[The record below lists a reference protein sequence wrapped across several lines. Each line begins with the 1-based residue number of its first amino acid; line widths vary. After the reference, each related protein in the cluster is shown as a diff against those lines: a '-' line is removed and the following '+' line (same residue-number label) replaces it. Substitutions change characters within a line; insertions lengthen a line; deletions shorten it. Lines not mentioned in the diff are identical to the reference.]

1 MIYYFLEGKRLDEI
15 LHVCKSLKLQ
25 ILTTKKYVHEYSVNK
40 GVSSTLISNKPK
52 LFKNDMRNIAPCAV
66 ILDNDST
73 SARGQWI
80 ARNYTSYL
88 ISELEISTRARY
100 IARSKAGFIG
110 NKFFKVMHRLAGITC
125 LLYDVEINMHDFS
138 IKSYLRLIRDRFY
151 LDYKPHTALPGW
163 YSNKI
168 IVQNNEMKKLYIENN
183 FSKDRVINIGHP
195 HEDYYSEL
203 CKNTNNIETD
213 IDVLLFSQ
221 PFYLRGFD
229 DWIYEVGDL
238 VDDCY
243 NNGLNLVIKMHPGD
257 DIKKYSPFKNKCT
270 LDTSDGSLPGII
282 NLIQR
287 SRLIVIKHSSVII
300 QSLLCKKPIAFIN
313 YRNVLP
319 FLDGEIDFLNS
330 MILRREGDIK
340 SIFDGIS
347 MDMDMEIETVM
358 KFQDKKL
365 SKIARFDAKSI
376 SRLSI
381 LLSDDGFV
389 HG

>member
-1 MIYYFLEGKRLDEI
+1 MVYYYVEGKRVEEVLF
-15 LHVCKSLKLQ
+15 VCKSLKLH
-25 ILTTKKYVHEYSVNK
+25 ILTTRRYVHENCVNR
-40 GVSSTLISNKPK
+40 GASSTLISNQPRR
-52 LFKNDMRNIAPCAV
+52 FKKEIRNIAPSAV

-88 ISELEISTRARY
+88 ISELDISTRARY
-100 IARSKAGFIG
+100 IAKSKAGFTG
-110 NKFFKVMHRLAGITC
+110 NKFFKFMHQLAGVTC
-125 LLYDVEINMHDFS
+125 LLYDVETDMHDFS
-138 IKSYLRLIRDRFY
+138 IKTYLRLIRDRFY
-151 LDYKPHTALPGW
+151 LNYKPHTALPGW
-163 YSNKI
+163 YCNKI
-168 IVQNNEMKKLYIENN
+168 IVQNDEIKKLYNENN
-183 FSKDRVINIGHP
+183 FSKDRVINIGNP

-203 CKNTNNIETD
+203 CKNTNNIATD

-221 PFYLRGFD
+221 PFYLKGFD

-243 NNGLNLVIKMHPGD
+243 NSGLKLVIKMHPRD
-257 DIKKYSPFKNKCT
+257 DIKKYSSFKNKCT
-270 LDTSDGSLPGII
+270 LNSSDGSLPGIV

-287 SRLIVIKHSSVII
+287 SRLIVIKNSTVMI

-319 FLDGEIDFLNS
+319 YLEEIDFLDS
-330 MILRREGDIK
+330 MIISREGDIK
-340 SIFDGIS
+340 SIFDATSIP
-347 MDMDMEIETVM
+347 IETVM
-358 KFQDKKL
+358 EFQDIKL
-365 SKIARFDAKSI
+365 SRIARFDTKSI

>member
-1 MIYYFLEGKRLDEI
+1 MIYYYADAKRVEETVY
-15 LHVCKSLKLQ
+15 VCKSLQLH
-25 ILTTKKYVHEYSVNK
+25 ILTTKKHVHEYSVNK
-40 GVSSTLISNKPK
+40 GVSSTLISNKPRQ
-52 LFKNDMRNIAPCAV
+52 FKNDIRNIAPCAV

-73 SARGQWI
+73 SAKGQWI

-88 ISELEISTRARY
+88 IAALEINTRARWK
-100 IARSKAGFIG
+100 ARSRVGFIG
-110 NKFFKVMHRLAGITC
+110 NKFFKIMHRLAGITC

-138 IKSYLRLIRDRFY
+138 IKTYLRLIRDRFY
-151 LDYKPHTALPGW
+151 FGYKPHTAFSGW
-163 YSNKI
+163 YCNKI
-168 IVQNNEMKKLYIENN
+168 IVPNDEIKKLYIENN
-183 FSKDRVINIGHP
+183 FSKDKVINIGSP

-203 CKNTNNIETD
+203 CKNTNNITTD

-229 DWIYEVGDL
+229 DWIFEVGDH

-243 NNGLNLVIKMHPGD
+243 NNGLNLVIKLHPGD
-257 DIKKYSPFKNKCT
+257 DINKYSIFKNKCT
-270 LDTSDGSLPGII
+270 VVSLDGSSPGIV

-287 SRLIVIKHSSVII
+287 SRLIVIKHSTVMI

-319 FLDGEIDFLNS
+319 FLEGEIDFLNS

-340 SIFDGIS
+340 SIFDASSIP
-347 MDMDMEIETVM
+347 IETVM
-358 KFQDKKL
+358 EFQDMKL
-365 SKIARFDAKSI
+365 RKIARFDAKSI
-376 SRLSI
+376 SRLSN